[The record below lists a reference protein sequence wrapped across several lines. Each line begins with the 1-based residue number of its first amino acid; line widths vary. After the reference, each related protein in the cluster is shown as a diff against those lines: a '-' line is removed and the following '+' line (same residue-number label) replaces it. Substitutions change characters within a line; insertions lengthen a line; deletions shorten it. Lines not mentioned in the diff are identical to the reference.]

1 MLSVTKSLLVFF
13 FPVVPFVDFSLV
25 FELMSI
31 VKKKFLASVLSYV
44 VMFWG
49 CCDLKQNIAKFF
61 ISIRG

>member
-1 MLSVTKSLLVFF
+1 MLSITKSLLVFF
-13 FPVVPFVDFSLV
+13 FLVHFVDFSLV
-25 FELMSI
+25 FELMSL

-61 ISIRG
+61 ISIHG